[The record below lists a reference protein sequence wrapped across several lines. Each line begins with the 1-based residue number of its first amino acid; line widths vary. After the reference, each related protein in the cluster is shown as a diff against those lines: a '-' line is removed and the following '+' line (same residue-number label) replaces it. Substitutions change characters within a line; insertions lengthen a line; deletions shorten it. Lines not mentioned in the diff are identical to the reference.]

1 MLGCNQHISHDPL
14 DHITFPM
21 STWLTQIIEIASKWS
36 KLGSEIVPS
45 WSPMQLNIQYWR
57 PEFHSWSPAG
67 DLSVKLVVIV
77 DFHLRRKWL
86 GIETPKLFANALINV
101 KPVGG
106 RGGSRAWGGD
116 LIVFVGP
123 GVGHLKKSCSPGGG
137 DIWIFLRPAGTD
149 VGMDL
154 TANSDERDWAWT

>member
-1 MLGCNQHISHDPL
+1 MLGCNQHISHEPL
-14 DHITFPM
+14 DHINFPM

-45 WSPMQLNIQYWR
+45 WSPMQLNIQYWP

-77 DFHLRRKWL
+77 DFLLRRKWL

-106 RGGSRAWGGD
+106 RGGSRAWGED

-137 DIWIFLRPAGTD
+137 DIWIFLRPTGTD

-154 TANSDERDWAWT
+154 TADSDERDWAWT